1 MKRTIFLF
9 LMTLVVGSSF
19 SFSSF
24 NMSNRIPN
32 TNYGVNLCLGHGNN
46 IDNPNYQ

>member
-24 NMSNRIPN
+24 NMSNRVPN
-32 TNYGVNLCLGHGNN
+32 TNYGINLCSGHGGTWGDPN
-46 IDNPNYQ
+46 IQ